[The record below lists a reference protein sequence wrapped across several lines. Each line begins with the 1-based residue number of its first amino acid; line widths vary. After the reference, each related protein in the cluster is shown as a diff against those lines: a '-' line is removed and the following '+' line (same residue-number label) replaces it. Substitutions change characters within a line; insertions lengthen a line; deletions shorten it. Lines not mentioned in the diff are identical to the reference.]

1 MRYRR
6 IAVAVF
12 LAGLM
17 GTPTTFAAAPVHEFK
32 LANGL
37 KVLVREDHRAPVV
50 VSQIWYKVGSSY
62 EPSGLTGISHLLEHL
77 MFKGTPN
84 APGGE
89 FSRLIAA
96 NGGDE
101 NAFTSRDYTAYFQTL
116 EKDRLELSFRL
127 EADRMRHLL
136 LQPEEIAKEAQVV
149 AEERRLRTDDQ
160 PEALTQE
167 RFHAAAYV
175 TSPYRQPII
184 GWMQDIQAIRPDDLK
199 RWYQQW
205 YAPNNATLVVVGDVE
220 PAKVRELAEKHF
232 GPLPPSDVVPPRLDQ
247 EIPQLG
253 ERRIVVKT
261 PAEVPYLTL
270 GYKTP
275 TLKTSAEDWEPYALD
290 VLDGLLSAGNS
301 GRISRNLVR
310 GSQVAVAAG
319 SGYSLTSRLDDL
331 FVLAGNPAPGRGSAE
346 LEQALRAEVARLR
359 EELVSP
365 EELARVVAQVAA
377 ADVYQQDSLFYQGM
391 RLGILETVGLG
402 WSKLDDYVPRIQ
414 AVTPEQ
420 VREVARKY
428 LVDDR
433 LTVATLEPLPLDGRR
448 KTPPAAALDH
458 ALR

>member
-1 MRYRR
+1 MPSSR
-6 IAVAVF
+6 IVVAALS
-12 LAGLM
+12 LALA
-17 GTPTTFAAAPVHEFK
+17 PTAFAAAPVHQFT

-37 KVLVREDHRAPVV
+37 KMLVREDHRAPVV

-77 MFKGTPN
+77 MFKGTPS

-116 EKDRLELSFRL
+116 EKERLELSFRL

-136 LQPEEIAKEAQVV
+136 LKPEDVSKEAQVV
-149 AEERRLRTDDQ
+149 AEERRLRTEDE
-160 PEALTQE
+160 PEALTHE

-175 TSPYRQPII
+175 TSSYRQPII
-184 GWMQDIQAIRPDDLK
+184 GWMQDIQSIRPDDLK

-205 YAPNNATLVVVGDVE
+205 YAPNNATLVVVGDVD
-220 PAKVRELAEKHF
+220 PTKVRELAEKHF
-232 GPLPPSDVVPPRLDQ
+232 GPLPSSDLTPPRLDQ

-261 PAEVPYLTL
+261 PAEVPYVAL
-270 GYKTP
+270 GYKVP
-275 TLKTSAEDWEPYALD
+275 TLKTAAEDWEPYALA
-290 VLDGLLSAGNS
+290 VLDGILDGNS
-301 GRISRNLVR
+301 GRISRNLIR
-310 GSQVAVAAG
+310 GSQVAATAG
-319 SGYSLTSRLDDL
+319 ASYSPASRLEEL
-331 FVLAGNPAPGRGSAE
+331 FVLAGNPAPGRGGAE

-359 EELVSP
+359 EEPISP
-365 EELARVVAQVAA
+365 EELSRVVAQVVA

-391 RLGILETVGLG
+391 RLGTLETVGLG
-402 WSKLDDYVPRIQ
+402 WNRLDDYVQRIQ

-420 VREVARKY
+420 VRAVAHKY
-428 LVDDR
+428 LIDDR

-448 KTPPAAALDH
+448 PSAPGPALDH
-458 ALR
+458 AIR